1 MNEHPI
7 DPFLAAWSD
16 ASGTDGFA
24 SRPLASRAL
33 QLPGPWTRA
42 RLHAALAEI
51 LVQEP
56 EQRDQFEETFA
67 LWFGTDVG
75 DQEGE
80 ILDLD
85 AWLRT
90 PLAPVGQ
97 AGDAGEDRVADAEC
111 LVGLQQPTAIMSPH
125 QRRRGHWSWAA
136 LDATVL
142 LIVVACALGVGRKP
156 SPKPGAASPRLSR
169 KTVPD
174 TSSVVEGH
182 SQPTEVRRSH
192 AKLRLAATD
201 GEKEREQRDQGDL
214 LTPSR
219 SSMRQRTLTEEHS
232 RDQRATAGSPPD
244 AELSAAQGGQR
255 VAVAGPAEPPTA
267 PDGPMSRAQAIEA
280 LGKAGI
286 VKKEHRS
293 GLGGLKWFYSKG
305 SVEPEAIPAL
315 DSLGGSIGLLFSEES
330 APKLSPLRS
339 LQRLKGL
346 DLGWTK
352 LSDVSA
358 LEGISLTHLEL
369 SGTKVSDV
377 SALKRM
383 PLTHLDLAW
392 TQVSDLSALAGMRLT
407 YLELGGTKVSDLSAL
422 KGTPLTSL
430 SLFRT
435 QTSDLSPLKGMP
447 LTHLD
452 LGRTKVSD
460 VSALKGMSLTKL
472 DLKGTPVS
480 DVSALKG
487 MPLQWLDLGGTKVDD
502 AAALKGMS
510 LTRLDLS
517 GTPVSDLSALKG
529 MPLQWLD
536 LSGTPVSD
544 LSALKGMPIQW
555 LDLSGTKVTDVS
567 ALESLRLLQTLYV
580 RGLVSPVKD
589 WSPVPSGVKIIPSPP
604 TRQTASSR
612 TAP

>member
-24 SRPLASRAL
+24 SRPLVSRAL
-33 QLPGPWTRA
+33 QLPGAWTRA
-42 RLHAALAEI
+42 RLHAALAAV

-56 EQRDQFEETFA
+56 AQRERFEKTFA

-111 LVGLQQPTAIMSPH
+111 LVGAQQPTAIMSPRP
-125 QRRRGHWSWAA
+125 RRRSRWSWAA
-136 LDATVL
+136 LDATVV
-142 LIVVACALGVGRKP
+142 LIVVACVLGVGRRP
-156 SPKPGAASPRLSR
+156 SPKPGTANPRLSR

-182 SQPTEVRRSH
+182 SQPTGVRSH
-192 AKLRLAATD
+192 AKLRLAATY

-214 LTPSR
+214 LTPSK

-255 VAVAGPAEPPTA
+255 VAVAGPAEPPAA
-267 PDGPMSRAQAIEA
+267 PAGPMSRAQAIEA
-280 LGKAGI
+280 LTKAGI

-293 GLGGLKWFYSKG
+293 GLGGLKWFYSRG

-358 LEGISLTHLEL
+358 LDGMSLTHLEL

-422 KGTPLTSL
+422 KGAPLTSL

-435 QTSDLSPLKGMP
+435 QTSDLSALKGMP

-452 LGRTKVSD
+452 LRRTKVSD
-460 VSALKGMSLTKL
+460 VSALKGMSLANL

-502 AAALKGMS
+502 AAALKGMP
-510 LTRLDLS
+510 LTRLDLG
-517 GTPVSDLSALKG
+517 GTKVSDLSALKG

-544 LSALKGMPIQW
+544 LSALKGMPLQW

-580 RGLVSPVKD
+580 RGLVAPVKD

>member
-16 ASGTDGFA
+16 ASGSDAFT
-24 SRPLASRAL
+24 SRPLVCRAL

-42 RLHAALAEI
+42 RLHAALAAV

-56 EQRDQFEETFA
+56 EQRDRFEETFA
-67 LWFGTDVG
+67 RWFGADEG
-75 DQEGE
+75 DQEAE
-80 ILDLD
+80 ILYLD
-85 AWLRT
+85 AWLRA

-97 AGDAGEDRVADAEC
+97 PADGGEDRVADAEC
-111 LVGLQQPTAIMSPH
+111 LVGAQQPTAIMSPP
-125 QRRRGHWSWAA
+125 RLPGRWWWAA
-136 LDATVL
+136 LDTTVV
-142 LIVVACALGVGRKP
+142 LIVVACVLGVGRRP
-156 SPKPGAASPRLSR
+156 SPKPGTANPRLSR

-174 TSSVVEGH
+174 TNSVVEGH
-182 SQPTEVRRSH
+182 SQLTEVRRSH
-192 AKLRLAATD
+192 AKIRLAATD

-214 LTPSR
+214 LTPSK

-232 RDQRATAGSPPD
+232 REQRATAGSPPD

-255 VAVAGPAEPPTA
+255 VAVAGPAEPPA
-267 PDGPMSRAQAIEA
+267 GPMSRAQAIEA

-293 GLGGLKWFYSKG
+293 GLGGLKWFYSRG

-358 LEGISLTHLEL
+358 LDGMSLTHLEL

-407 YLELGGTKVSDLSAL
+407 YLELGGTRVSDLSAL

-435 QTSDLSPLKGMP
+435 QTSDLSALKGMP

-460 VSALKGMSLTKL
+460 VSALKGMSLTNL
-472 DLKGTPVS
+472 DLKGTPIS

-487 MPLQWLDLGGTKVDD
+487 MPLQWLDLSGTKVSDLS
-502 AAALKGMS
+502 ALKGMP
-510 LTRLDLS
+510 LQWLDLS
-517 GTPVSDLSALKG
+517 ETPVSDLSALKG

-536 LSGTPVSD
+536 LSGT
-544 LSALKGMPIQW
+544 
-555 LDLSGTKVTDVS
+555 KVTDVS
-567 ALESLRLLQTLYV
+567 DLESLRLLQTLHV
-580 RGLVSPVKD
+580 RGLVAPVKD

-604 TRQTASSR
+604 TRQAASSR

>member
-1 MNEHPI
+1 MNEQPI

-16 ASGTDGFA
+16 ASGSDAFT
-24 SRPLASRAL
+24 SRPLVCRAL

-42 RLHAALAEI
+42 RLHAALAAV

-56 EQRDQFEETFA
+56 EQRDRFEKTFA
-67 LWFGTDVG
+67 LWFGTDEG
-75 DQEGE
+75 DQEAE

-85 AWLRT
+85 AWLRA

-97 AGDAGEDRVADAEC
+97 AGEAGEDRVADAES
-111 LVGLQQPTAIMSPH
+111 LVGTHQPNAIMSP
-125 QRRRGHWSWAA
+125 QRRRGRWSCAA

-142 LIVVACALGVGRKP
+142 LIVVACVLGVGRKP
-156 SPKPGAASPRLSR
+156 SPRPGAASARLSR

-182 SQPTEVRRSH
+182 SQATEVRRH
-192 AKLRLAATD
+192 PKLRLAATD
-201 GEKEREQRDQGDL
+201 GEGSREQGDQGDL
-214 LTPSR
+214 PAPSKSSIKQKTPA
-219 SSMRQRTLTEEHS
+219 EERL
-232 RDQRATAGSPPD
+232 RDRRATTGAPPD
-244 AELSAAQGGQR
+244 ADLSAAQGGQG
-255 VAVAGPAEPPTA
+255 VAVAGRGQPPAA
-267 PDGPMSRAQAIEA
+267 ADGPMSRAQAIEA
-280 LGKAGI
+280 LSKAGI
-286 VKKEHRS
+286 VKKEHHS

-305 SVEPEAIPAL
+305 SLEPEAILAL

-339 LQRLKGL
+339 LQHLKGL

-352 LSDVSA
+352 LSEVSA
-358 LEGISLTHLEL
+358 LDGMSLTHLEL

-392 TQVSDLSALAGMRLT
+392 TQVSDLSALAGMRLA
-407 YLELGGTKVSDLSAL
+407 YLELGGTRVSDLSAL

-430 SLFRT
+430 SLSRT
-435 QTSDLSPLKGMP
+435 QVSDLSALKGMP

-460 VSALKGMSLTKL
+460 VLALKGMSLTKL
-472 DLKGTPVS
+472 DLKGTSVS

-487 MPLQWLDLGGTKVDD
+487 MPLQWLDLGGTKVVDVS
-502 AAALKGMS
+502 ALNGMP

-517 GTPVSDLSALKG
+517 GTKASDVSALKG

-536 LSGTPVSD
+536 LSGTNVSD
-544 LSALKGMPIQW
+544 VSALKGMPLQW

-567 ALESLRLLQTLYV
+567 VLDSLRVLQTLYV
-580 RGLVSPVKD
+580 RGLVGSVKD
-589 WSPVPSGVKIIPSPP
+589 WSPVSSGVKITPSPP
-604 TRQTASSR
+604 TRQTTASKS
-612 TAP
+612 AP

>member
-24 SRPLASRAL
+24 SRPLVSRAL

-42 RLHAALAEI
+42 RLHAALAAV

-56 EQRDQFEETFA
+56 AQRERFEKTFA
-67 LWFGTDVG
+67 RWFGADEG
-75 DQEGE
+75 DQEAE

-85 AWLRT
+85 AWLRA
-90 PLAPVGQ
+90 PLARVGQ
-97 AGDAGEDRVADAEC
+97 LADGGEDRVADAEC
-111 LVGLQQPTAIMSPH
+111 LVGAQQPTAVMSPP
-125 QRRRGHWSWAA
+125 RLPGRWWWAA
-136 LDATVL
+136 LDATVV
-142 LIVVACALGVGRKP
+142 LIVVACMLGVCRNP
-156 SPKPGAASPRLSR
+156 SSKPGAASPRLSR

-174 TSSVVEGH
+174 SSSVVEGH
-182 SQPTEVRRSH
+182 SQPTEVRSH
-192 AKLRLAATD
+192 AKLRLAATY
-201 GEKEREQRDQGDL
+201 GEKERGQRDQGDL
-214 LTPSR
+214 LTPSK
-219 SSMRQRTLTEEHS
+219 SSMRQRTPTEEHS
-232 RDQRATAGSPPD
+232 REQRATAGSPPD
-244 AELSAAQGGQR
+244 AEPSAAQGGQR
-255 VAVAGPAEPPTA
+255 VAVAGRAEPPGA

-280 LGKAGI
+280 LSKAGI

-293 GLGGLKWFYSKG
+293 GLGGLKWFYSRG

-315 DSLGGSIGLLFSEES
+315 ESLGGSIGLLFSEES
-330 APKLSPLRS
+330 APKLSTLRS

-358 LEGISLTHLEL
+358 LDGMSLTHLEL

-422 KGTPLTSL
+422 KGAPLTSL

-435 QTSDLSPLKGMP
+435 QTSDLSALKGMP

-460 VSALKGMSLTKL
+460 VSALKGMSLTNL

-502 AAALKGMS
+502 AAALKGMP
-510 LTRLDLS
+510 LTRLDLG
-517 GTPVSDLSALKG
+517 GTKVSDLSALKG

-544 LSALKGMPIQW
+544 LSALKGMPLQW

-580 RGLVSPVKD
+580 RGLVAPVRD
-589 WSPVPSGVKIIPSPP
+589 WSPVPSGGKIIPSPP
-604 TRQTASSR
+604 TRQTASSK